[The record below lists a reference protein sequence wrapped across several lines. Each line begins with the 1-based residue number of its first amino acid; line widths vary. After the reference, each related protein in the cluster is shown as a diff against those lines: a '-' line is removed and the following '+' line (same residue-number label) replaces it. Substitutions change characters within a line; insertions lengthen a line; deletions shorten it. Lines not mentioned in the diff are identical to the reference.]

1 MNQGNRAF
9 TSFKRPAKEL
19 VELFRD
25 IPLANIADNMGR
37 IPCID
42 QAIKNYGGSSRLLGT
57 AFTVKVPAGD
67 NLLFHM
73 ALDMIQPGDVLVI
86 DGNSNMDRSQCGE
99 IMTTYAYKKGCVGI
113 VVDGVIRDVE
123 GVRKVPIPV
132 YARGVQAN
140 GPLKNGLGE
149 LLVPV
154 PCGGVTIYPGDI
166 IIGDEDGVLAIRPQ
180 DAVEIAAKARKTFEG
195 ETKLLEQIRA
205 TGEWNRKVFQD
216 SIEKS
221 GVQVI
226 DGSWETYFCR

>member
-9 TSFKRPAKEL
+9 TNFKRPAKEL
-19 VELFRD
+19 IERFRD

-37 IPCID
+37 TPCID
-42 QAIKNYGGSSRLLGT
+42 QQIKNYGASNRLLGT

-86 DGNSNMDRSQCGE
+86 DGNGCMERSQCGE

-113 VVDGVIRDVE
+113 VVDGVIRDVA
-123 GVRKVPIPV
+123 GVRSVPIPV

-154 PCGGVTIYPGDI
+154 PIGGVTIYPGDI
-166 IIGDEDGVLAIRPQ
+166 IIGDDDGVLAVRPQ
-180 DAVEIAAKARKTFEG
+180 DAEEVAAKAQKTLEM

-205 TGEWNRKVFQD
+205 TGEWNRKVFWD

-221 GVQVI
+221 GVQRI
-226 DGSWETYFCR
+226 DGTWEDYFC